1 MAELLGALDQGTTST
16 RFIIFS
22 PDGEVVGSHQLE
34 HAQVMARAGWVEH
47 DPVEIWERTKA
58 VIATAMQR
66 SGTKAADLAA
76 VGIANQRETTVVWD
90 RRSGLPLYNAI
101 VWQDTR
107 TAPALPG
114 LSNSRAGEL
123 ILERTGLVPATYF
136 SGLKLAW
143 ILDNVDGARQAA
155 ERGDALF
162 GTVDSWLVWKLTG
175 GLHVTDVTNA
185 SRTMLM
191 DLERLSWDG
200 EILEHLRVP
209 PAMLPAIRPSTDT
222 SGLLA
227 TQATGPLEG
236 KVPIAAVLGDQQAA
250 MVGQVRFEPGETK
263 CTYGTGNFVLMNT
276 GTKILRSPDGLLST
290 VCYQFDGEQP
300 RYALEGSVA
309 VSGAAVQWLR
319 DQLKIVQS
327 AGEAEHL
334 ARTVPS
340 TEGLYFVPAFS
351 GLFAPYWRPDAR
363 GVIVGLSRSH
373 TSAHLARAALEA
385 IAYQTRDVIDAMA
398 SGGRAP
404 VSELR
409 ADGGVT
415 ANELCMQI
423 QADVLGAPVV
433 RPVVLETTALGAA
446 YAAGL
451 AVGLFSGPEELRGRW
466 REGKRWYPKWD
477 ETQRA
482 ARYAEWKKA
491 IERTLGWAV
500 TESPLAAGTEHKSVP
515 T

>member
-1 MAELLGALDQGTTST
+1 MA
-16 RFIIFS
+16 
-22 PDGEVVGSHQLE
+22 H
-34 HAQVMARAGWVEH
+34 AGWVEH
-47 DPVEIWERTKA
+47 DPMEIWEHTGT
-58 VIATAMQR
+58 VIATAMDR
-66 SGTKAADLAA
+66 FGTKAPDLAA
-76 VGIANQRETTVVWD
+76 VGITNQRETTVVWD

-107 TAPALPG
+107 TAPAVPE
-114 LSNSRAGEL
+114 LSCSRAGEL
-123 ILERTGLVPATYF
+123 IRERTGLVPATYF

-143 ILDNVDGARQAA
+143 ILDNVDGVRQAA

-191 DLERLSWDG
+191 DLKSLSWDQ
-200 EILEHLRVP
+200 EILEQLRIP
-209 PAMLPAIRPSTDT
+209 PAMLPTIRPSTDT
-222 SGLLA
+222 SGALA
-227 TQATGPLEG
+227 TEPKGPLG
-236 KVPIAAVLGDQQAA
+236 GPVPIAAVLGDQQAA
-250 MVGQVRFEPGETK
+250 MVGQVRFEPGESK

-276 GTKILRSPDGLLST
+276 GTKILRSLDGLLST

-319 DQLKIVQS
+319 DQLKIVQN
-327 AGEAEHL
+327 AAESELL
-334 ARTVPS
+334 ARTVSS

-385 IAYQTRDVIDAMA
+385 IAYQTRDVIEAM
-398 SGGRAP
+398 SKDGRSP
-404 VSELR
+404 VTELR

-423 QADVLGAPVV
+423 QADILGVPVV

-451 AVGLFSGPEELRGRW
+451 AVGLFSSLLELRDRW
-466 REGKRWYPKWD
+466 RQGKRWYPQWD

-482 ARYAEWKKA
+482 TRYAEWKKA
-491 IERTLGWAV
+491 IERTLGWV
-500 TESPLAAGTEHKSVP
+500 TTESPLKAGTEDKSR
-515 T
+515 TT